1 MANIPVLII
10 GAGPTGMTAAIELRR
25 AGLEVRVIDKSTH
38 LARWSQALVVQARTL
53 EQFQRYGIAQA
64 AVSRGRKLIGARTFS
79 DGKQIVHFQFDQV
92 PSRYPFLLFL
102 PQSETEAL
110 LNEHMESLGVKAERA
125 VELTSLTPR
134 SDGVVATL
142 QHPDGK
148 TEEVTANWVIG
159 CDGAHSLVRERS
171 GIPFEGHGIQLRFS
185 LGDFEVEGPDK
196 PVDEL
201 VVHLHHGDVIFSAP
215 LSEKL
220 TRVIV
225 AKHAEAAGGEGW
237 TTPDGELAIRDFQ
250 QALDDAGVR
259 IRLLGA
265 EWMTPFHVNDRQ
277 AERYRA
283 GNIFLAGDASHIHSP
298 IGGQGMNTGIQ
309 DAANL
314 CWKIAAAER
323 GSEAREQL
331 LDSYQTE
338 RAEVGR
344 ALLAATERVLKL
356 TTTESSL
363 AMKARDLLAPHIT
376 ELSPVQRAISGF
388 ISETAIEYRSSPV
401 VSDHGGDGSLH
412 AGDRM
417 PDISLAGF
425 ASRSV
430 TILGSWTSG
439 KHLGVAV
446 NATEGQVA
454 ELKTALTE
462 VDLLPIAA
470 ANVGEEGRR
479 LLGDKPS
486 LLLVRPDGYIGFRG
500 PLDKSDQWRAYARQ
514 DAL

>member
-1 MANIPVLII
+1 MSTIPVLII

-25 AGLEVRVIDKSTH
+25 AGIDVRVIDKSTH

-53 EQFQRYGIAQA
+53 EQFQRYGIAQE
-64 AVSRGRKLIGARTFS
+64 AVSRGRKLIGAKAFS
-79 DGKQIVHFQFDQV
+79 DGKQIVHFQFDKV

-110 LNEHMESLGVKAERA
+110 LNEHMESLGVKAERS
-125 VELTSLTPR
+125 VELESLSPR
-134 SDGVVATL
+134 GDGVVAKL
-142 QHPDGK
+142 RHPEDK
-148 TEEVTANWVIG
+148 TEEVTAKWIIG
-159 CDGAHSLVRERS
+159 CDGAHSLVRESS
-171 GIPFEGHGIQLRFS
+171 GIPFEGHGVKLQFS

-201 VVHLHHGDVIFSAP
+201 LLHLHRSDVIFSAA
-215 LSEKL
+215 LSERL

-225 AKHAEAAGGEGW
+225 ARHADAAYGEGW
-237 TTPDGELAIRDFQ
+237 STPDGELSIRDFQ
-250 QALDDAGVR
+250 QVLDDAGVR
-259 IRLLGA
+259 MRIVRS

-283 GNIFLAGDASHIHSP
+283 GNVFLAGDASHIHSP

-323 GSEAREQL
+323 GSDAAEEL
-331 LDSYQTE
+331 LDSYEKE

-344 ALLAATERVLKL
+344 ALLAATERVLRL
-356 TTTESSL
+356 TTTESTL
-363 AMKARDLLAPHIT
+363 AMKARDLIAPHLT

-401 VSDHGGDGSLH
+401 VFDHGGDGSLR

-417 PDISLAGF
+417 PDVPLSGNASRGVTLLAG
-425 ASRSV
+425 
-430 TILGSWTSG
+430 WTSG
-439 KHLGVAV
+439 KHLGIVL
-446 NATEGQVA
+446 NASEERVS
-454 ELKTALTE
+454 ELKNALTQVE
-462 VDLLPIAA
+462 LLPIGS

-479 LLGDKPS
+479 LLGENPS

-500 PLDKSDQWRAYARQ
+500 SPEKSDQWRAYARQ